1 MGSPSF
7 ARWLEAHLP
16 RLSLSED
23 AEGYLL
29 GRAGTPE
36 SIERLGIREWE
47 PTSEAAPDQS
57 FVARYGPHGEALS
70 GMLFIPLRSPSGLLV
85 GFEARSRFEK
95 RVTEFRTP
103 DANWCPVLIGA
114 PYAAEKLWSG
124 GSVWV
129 VEGVYDL
136 FALEMVVP
144 PTDAVVST
152 LRAGLSVRNA
162 DFFARLCENVVYMA
176 YDNDEAGRRA
186 TLGWQD
192 PATGKYRRG
201 ALDLLKR
208 RGVRS
213 VDYRYVGKD
222 PGEVWSSG
230 GLKKLKQVFLGEDR
244 R

>member
-1 MGSPSF
+1 MEPSSIV
-7 ARWLEAHLP
+7 RWLEAHLP
-16 RLSLSED
+16 RLTLSED

-36 SIERLGIREWE
+36 GIERLGIREWE
-47 PTSEAAPDQS
+47 PAPDPS
-57 FVARYGPHGEALS
+57 PNSAFNARYGPRGEALA

-103 DANWCPVLIGA
+103 EADWCPVLIGA
-114 PYAAEKLWSG
+114 PYAAEKLWAG

-129 VEGVYDL
+129 AEGVFDL
-136 FALEMVVP
+136 FALEMVAP
-144 PTDAVVST
+144 PTDAVVAT

-162 DFFARLCENVVYMA
+162 DFLARLCENVVYMV

-192 PATGKYRRG
+192 PNTGKYRRG

-213 VDYRYVGKD
+213 ADYRYVGKD

-230 GLKKLKQVFLGEDR
+230 GSKKLRRVFLGED
-244 R
+244 